1 MERIATGVY
10 QVSRG
15 VNAFIID
22 GDEGVVLVDTGYPN
36 KQGTIVEGL
45 SDIGRSAKDVTAILL
60 THGHFD
66 HLGGAAALQSASGAT
81 VYASRLDAPIAQGDK
96 PTPAPP
102 FIERLPILPWL
113 VSLLPS
119 AAPVIIDH
127 LVAEGS
133 TGALPSDISVID
145 SPGHTSGHVSYLL
158 DRDDGVLFVG
168 DAAIGSRGDVK
179 RGFFNRKTPAIDASI
194 KHIGT
199 TEFDIAAFGHSGPI
213 SGYASVA
220 FQRFE

>member
-1 MERIATGVY
+1 VERIASGVY
-10 QVSRG
+10 QVTKR

-36 KQGTIVEGL
+36 KQGVIVEAL

-66 HLGGAAALQSASGAT
+66 HTGGAAALQSASDAT
-81 VYASRLDAPIAQGDK
+81 VYASTLDAPIAQGDR
-96 PTPAPP
+96 PAPAPP
-102 FIERLPILPWL
+102 FIERLPVLPWL

-119 AAPVIIDH
+119 AAPVIVDH
-127 LVAEGS
+127 IVGEDATEH
-133 TGALPSDISVID
+133 LPAGISVID
-145 SPGHTSGHVSYLL
+145 SPGHTPGHISYLL

-168 DAAIGSRGDVK
+168 DAAIGSHGEIK
-179 RGFFNRKTPAIDASI
+179 RGFFNRKTPAIDDSI
-194 KHIGT
+194 RHIGRS
-199 TEFDIAAFGHSGPI
+199 EFDIAAFGHSGPI